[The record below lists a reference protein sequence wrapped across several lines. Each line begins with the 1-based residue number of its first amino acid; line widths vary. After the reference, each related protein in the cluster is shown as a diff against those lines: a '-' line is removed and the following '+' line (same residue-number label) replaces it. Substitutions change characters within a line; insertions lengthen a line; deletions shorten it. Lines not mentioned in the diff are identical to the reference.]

1 MKNISYKSKKFGTI
15 LPISGFIFLTS
26 LVLTIVPA
34 FAADFEFGTQFGIS
48 RLVPDDDG
56 NDYSSNITYTQIPSS
71 SLYLGSSPTVLY
83 AMWFPSTQF
92 AIGPEFSFGRIS
104 VSFSDEYLEEEE
116 NETLT
121 TLHLGGRFSF
131 FLQSYTVSTPYLL
144 GRFTATIFS
153 GEDTLLF
160 DEDQTLTSIGIG
172 LGYQW
177 RIGPAFMLRTEA
189 QYQRVFVEDED
200 EDANEFSLIIGIGT
214 RFGNK
219 NVNTSDV
226 SNRQ

>member
-1 MKNISYKSKKFGTI
+1 MKNVIGII
-15 LPISGFIFLTS
+15 LPISGFIFLIS

-34 FAADFEFGTQFGIS
+34 FGADFEFGTQFGIS
-48 RLVPDDDG
+48 RLIPDDS
-56 NDYSSNITYTQIPSS
+56 DYSSSITYTQIPSS
-71 SLYLGSSPTVLY
+71 FFYLGSSPTVLY
-83 AMWFPSTQF
+83 ATWFPSTQF

-104 VSFSDEYLEEEE
+104 ISDEYLEEEE

-121 TLHLGGRFSF
+121 TLHLGGHFAY
-131 FLQSYTVSTPYLL
+131 FLQNHTVSTPYLL
-144 GRFTATIFS
+144 GRFSRTIFS
-153 GEDTLLF
+153 GEDTLLSG
-160 DEDQTLTSIGIG
+160 ENQTLTSIGIG

-177 RIGPAFMLRTEA
+177 RIGPAFVLRTKA
-189 QYQRVFVEDED
+189 QYQRVFVKDEG

-214 RFGNK
+214 RFRNK